1 MATFAVDSSRQQMA
15 ATGVVEAVR
24 EWVETADGK
33 RRPGENQARHEGTGL
48 PLWGVEVLYQTESWG
63 RVSTETVKV
72 TVPAMTEP
80 APGMF
85 RPIVFEGLTAN
96 ARVDRRSQALSV
108 SWEAE
113 GIASIDGKTVDAT
126 AGGSGSKAA
135 A

>member
-15 ATGVVEAVR
+15 ATGVVEAMP

-33 RRPGENQARHEGTGL
+33 RRPGENQARHEATGL

-72 TVPAMTEP
+72 AVPAMTEP

-96 ARVDRRSQALSV
+96 ARVDRRNNGLSV

-113 GIASIDGKTVDAT
+113 GIASIDGKQVDAT
-126 AGGSGSKAA
+126 AGGSAAKAA

>member
-1 MATFAVDSSRQQMA
+1 MATFAVDSGRQQMA
-15 ATGVVEAVR
+15 ATGVVEAVP
-24 EWVETADGK
+24 EWVEVDGK

-80 APGMF
+80 VPSMF
-85 RPIVFEGLTAN
+85 RSIVFEGLTAN
-96 ARVDRRSQALSV
+96 ARVDRRNNGLSV

-113 GIASIDGKTVDAT
+113 GIASIDGKPVDAT